1 MNKKDCKIVQD
12 LLPNYIDNLTTKESN
27 EFIENH
33 IKECEDCKTVLE
45 NMKKDLKIDNN
56 QKEKKIINF
65 IKKYNK
71 KMRILKLILLVIII
85 FYILTLGRKTII
97 MLDLANRA
105 NEYKDLTEYSL
116 SCSVSSDN
124 QVWNNHFITKNG
136 KYTRDLEFVSIFYGK
151 KIIEEFN
158 NGNSEIS
165 DYYIE
170 DNNGEKTAV
179 LNCEKDGIIPLNIK
193 DFCFTIPENKL
204 LFIRNI
210 FKSKVNKEDG
220 KYYITEIELEN
231 FGRCNIYVSNGL
243 IVKMIIRYPQY
254 IGNKFLE
261 EGTVN
266 ITYNTSGN
274 ILDSWLEKENINE
287 YRIVEQ

>member
-33 IKECEDCKTVLE
+33 IKECEDCKKVFE
-45 NMKKDLKIDNN
+45 NMKEDLKIDDKKN
-56 QKEKKIINF
+56 EKKIVDF

-71 KMRILKLILLVIII
+71 KMRILKLILLVIVI

-97 MLDLANRA
+97 MLDLSNKA

-116 SCSVSSDN
+116 NCSVTSEH
-124 QVWNNHFITKNG
+124 QVWINHFITKSG
-136 KYTRDLEFVSIFYGK
+136 KYARDLEFASIFYGK
-151 KIIEEFN
+151 KRIEEFN
-158 NGNSEIS
+158 NGNSETS
-165 DYYIE
+165 NYYIE

-179 LNCEKDGIIPLNIK
+179 LNYEKDGIFPLNIK
-193 DFCFTIPENKL
+193 DFCFEIPKNKL

-210 FKSKVNKEDG
+210 FKSKVSKEDG
-220 KYYITEIELEN
+220 KYYITDIELEN

-243 IVKMIIRYPQY
+243 IQKIVMRNPQY
-254 IGNKFLE
+254 LGNKFLG

-266 ITYNTSGN
+266 ISYNTSGN